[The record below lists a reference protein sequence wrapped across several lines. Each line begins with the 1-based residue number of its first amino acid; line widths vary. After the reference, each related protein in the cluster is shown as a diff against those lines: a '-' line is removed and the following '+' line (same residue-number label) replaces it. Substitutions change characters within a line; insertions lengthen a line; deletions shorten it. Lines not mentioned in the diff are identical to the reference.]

1 MEIKL
6 IDIICDKNLRIT
18 KELEKG
24 ICKSGINIE
33 QTKGITVVCIEK
45 RTFSSDKYELKYFI
59 YFYHLYYLAKISQ
72 MFPGGIDILYLL
84 TINIPDTFG
93 KLWSIIKMNFID

>member
-6 IDIICDKNLRIT
+6 IDIICDKNLRII

-24 ICKSGINIE
+24 IYKSGINIE
-33 QTKGITVVCIEK
+33 QTKGITVVFIEK

-59 YFYHLYYLAKISQ
+59 YIYHLYYLAKISQ
-72 MFPGGIDILYLL
+72 MFHGGIDILYLL